1 MSETLI
7 LDEDFTNLNA
17 WTYNPTYWWISAGVL
32 QAIGGFIGGPCT
44 MYPDGIG
51 IIQQEW
57 YRVEWK
63 LTFWVGQGAG
73 MFWLAESTAG
83 TWNFT
88 GNEGVGTH
96 SRILQAGTGGSE
108 FRLQVGGPS
117 GWCVYRMDWLKVYHL
132 TGKPNLVNN
141 RPIQNLVNKGL

>member
-44 MYPDGIG
+44 MYHDTAP
-51 IIQQEW
+51 IIQGQT
-57 YRVEWK
+57 YRVEWH

-73 MFWLAESTAG
+73 MFWLADSSSTH
-83 TWNFT
+83 NFT
-88 GNEGVGTH
+88 ANEGEGTH
-96 SRILQAGTGGSE
+96 SIELVAGSSGHE
-108 FRLQVGGPS
+108 FMLQVGGPT
-117 GWCVYRMDWLKVYHL
+117 GWCVYRMNWLKVYL
-132 TGKPNLVNN
+132 LSGKANLVNN
-141 RPIQNLVNKGL
+141 QPIFNLINKGL